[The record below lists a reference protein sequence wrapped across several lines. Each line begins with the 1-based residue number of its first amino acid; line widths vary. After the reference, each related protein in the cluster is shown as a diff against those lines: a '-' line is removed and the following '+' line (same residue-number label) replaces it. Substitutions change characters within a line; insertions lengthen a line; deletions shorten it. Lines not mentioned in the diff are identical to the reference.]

1 MVALTIAYVGYGL
14 VQWFLTFYTYLTI
27 LSNKII
33 RFTPNSFNGAHLLKN
48 DIKNVQL
55 RMIANTLH
63 LLQFM
68 IQ

>member
-33 RFTPNSFNGAHLLKN
+33 RFTPNSFNGAHLLKKRYKKCTVKN
-48 DIKNVQL
+48 DC
-55 RMIANTLH
+55 
-63 LLQFM
+63 
-68 IQ
+68 